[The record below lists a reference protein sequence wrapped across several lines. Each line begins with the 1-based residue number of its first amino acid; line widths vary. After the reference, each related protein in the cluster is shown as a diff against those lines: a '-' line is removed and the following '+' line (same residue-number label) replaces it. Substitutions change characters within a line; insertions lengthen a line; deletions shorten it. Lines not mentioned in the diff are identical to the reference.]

1 VPELVMTGHWHGFPY
16 WQTAGICAVGGV
28 LGVMYSIP
36 LRRAMVVHSDLVYPE
51 GVAAAEVLRV
61 GSRSGRAAAGE
72 PGLPDILLGGGV
84 AALFSLLSGG
94 LKLLA
99 FGLIVGESL
108 MGVLMA
114 GIIGATGNQTP
125 LVVVGAGFEGAAEW
139 LGLSVFLLVCTGFY
153 QRVLR
158 QA

>member
-1 VPELVMTGHWHGFPY
+1 VDQLTTKDALLAELTLRALLLGAFITVLFTTSNVYLGLKVDLADPRAPAATRRGGGDSRGP
-16 WQTAGICAVGGV
+16 AGA
-28 LGVMYSIP
+28 P
-36 LRRAMVVHSDLVYPE
+36 RRA
-51 GVAAAEVLRV
+51 ARV
-61 GSRSGRAAAGE
+61 
-72 PGLPDILLGGGV
+72 P
-84 AALFSLLSGG
+84 
-94 LKLLA
+94 
-99 FGLIVGESL
+99 GLIVGESL